1 MGKASKRKGY
11 SGESEFAKLTGG
23 KRQVLSGALGGEFS
37 NDVILPNGWKAE
49 VKRRKSG
56 FKTLYDW
63 IEDTRENPDCV
74 AIRVDRKQWIVSMT
88 LDKFQELM
96 KGDNN

>member
-1 MGKASKRKGY
+1 MGKMQRDKGAR
-11 SGESEFAKLTGG
+11 GEREFAKLVDGQ
-23 KRQVLSGALGGEFS
+23 KQALSGALGGEFS

-88 LDKFQELM
+88 LDKFLELM
-96 KGDNN
+96 EK

>member
-1 MGKASKRKGY
+1 MGKSQKDKGAR
-11 SGESEFAKLTGG
+11 GELEFAKLTEGE
-23 KRQVLSGALGGEFS
+23 RIPLSGAMGGNYS
-37 NDVILPNGWKAE
+37 NDVRLPNGWKAE

-56 FKTLYDW
+56 FKMLYDW

-88 LDKFQELM
+88 LDKFMELM
-96 KGDNN
+96 KSEKL

>member
-11 SGESEFAKLTGG
+11 NGEAEFAKLTGG
-23 KRQVLSGALGGEFS
+23 KRQVLSGALGGELS
-37 NDVILPNGWKAE
+37 NDVILPNNWKAE

-63 IEDTRENPDCV
+63 IEDEREKPDCV
-74 AIRVDRKQWIVSMT
+74 AIRVDRKDWIVSMK
-88 LDKFQELM
+88 LEKFLELM
-96 KGDNN
+96 NGE